1 MDSLNKLCLGTA
13 QFGSTLYGVSNNGKK
28 VSDVAIKSILDCCFD
43 NRIATIDTAY
53 AYGDSQSRIGQH
65 KLHDWEIIS
74 KIPSLS
80 DTPRQ
85 FLRKKIISFLK
96 QSLRDLNVKSLDT
109 LMVHDSKDISSD
121 YAEDVY
127 LVLAQ
132 LKEEGLIKKIGVSI
146 YSPDDY
152 YSIPSSFGIDV
163 VQAPWNVFDQSLST
177 SGLLSHLNNL
187 GISIHIRSIFLQGL
201 LLMNQNDRPKYFQSW
216 SSALNLWDNYCRD
229 LKATKLE
236 VCLRASLTLPNV
248 DRVLFGV
255 EDLSQLRQI
264 IASAKSEKSYSINML
279 SQTDKSLI
287 NPKLW
292 SI

>member
-1 MDSLNKLCLGTA
+1 M
-13 QFGSTLYGVSNNGKK
+13 
-28 VSDVAIKSILDCCFD
+28 
-43 NRIATIDTAY
+43 
-53 AYGDSQSRIGQH
+53 
-65 KLHDWEIIS
+65 
-74 KIPSLS
+74 
-80 DTPRQ
+80 
-85 FLRKKIISFLK
+85 
-96 QSLRDLNVKSLDT
+96 
-109 LMVHDSKDISSD
+109 
-121 YAEDVY
+121 
-127 LVLAQ
+127 
-132 LKEEGLIKKIGVSI
+132 KEEGLIKNIGVSI

-187 GISIHIRSIFLQGL
+187 GIRFILGHLLAGL
-201 LLMNQNDRPKYFQSW
+201 LKNQNDRPKYFQPW

-279 SQTDKSLI
+279 SQTDKGLI

-292 SI
+292 LI